1 MRQAIILIIIYFSA
15 ANASSQTCC
24 SGGVPIAGNVGF
36 TNSIPQ
42 SFQVELSYDYNLLK
56 TLKFEDQELD
66 DDSRTR
72 VTQSI
77 LLKTGYTFSNGV
89 SIEGLFT
96 YVQQIRAISQFDN
109 VNVDETHGV
118 GDAVLLVKYSRY
130 INSFLINVGT
140 GPKIPLGKHNLSNEI
155 GIPYNAD
162 LQPGSGSWDAL
173 GWVNVS
179 NSFRFRPTLTY
190 FSSLTMRLNGK
201 NKSYL
206 ETEEYQ
212 FGNSIYGIAGISDRF
227 AINRFMMDPGI
238 SFSYRR
244 AYKDK
249 INNNEIENTGGRW
262 VFLNPSL
269 SISWWQNVAF
279 NFAAELPVYAKVSGT
294 QLSPTLRLRAGI
306 YYIFTKKQKLD
317 INPEAL

>member
-1 MRQAIILIIIYFSA
+1 MIRLLFTLAFIATFLQSGA
-15 ANASSQTCC
+15 QTCC
-24 SGGVPIAGNVGF
+24 SGGVPLSGNVGF
-36 TNSIPQ
+36 TNSLPK
-42 SFQVELSYDYNLLK
+42 SFQVELSFDYNYLN
-56 TLKFEDQELD
+56 TLKFEEQKLD
-66 DDSRTR
+66 DNSRVR

-77 LLKTGYTFSNGV
+77 LLKSGYSFSNGI
-89 SIEGLFT
+89 SLEGLFT
-96 YVQQIRAISQFDN
+96 YVQQFRAISQFDN

-173 GWVNVS
+173 DWINVS

-212 FGNSIYGIAGISDRF
+212 FGNSIYAIAGISDRF
-227 AINRFMMDPGI
+227 AIASRLMFDPAI
-238 SFSYRR
+238 SFSFRK

-249 INNNEIENTGGRW
+249 INDIELDNTGGEMG
-262 VFLNPSL
+262 FMNPA
-269 SISWWQNVAF
+269 I
-279 NFAAELPVYAKVSGT
+279 EH
-294 QLSPTLRLRAGI
+294 
-306 YYIFTKKQKLD
+306 
-317 INPEAL
+317 